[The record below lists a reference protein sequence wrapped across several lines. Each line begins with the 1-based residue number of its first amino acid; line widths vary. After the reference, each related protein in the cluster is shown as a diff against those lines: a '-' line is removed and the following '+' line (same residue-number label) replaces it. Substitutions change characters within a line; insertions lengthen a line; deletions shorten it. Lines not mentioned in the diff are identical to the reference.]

1 MMILNAVVSTIN
13 ISLALLLLMV
23 LKDEKTRAG
32 RFSLKAFAFLLVL
45 NTAMIWY

>member
-1 MMILNAVVSTIN
+1 MILNAVVSTIN

-32 RFSLKAFAFLLVL
+32 RF
-45 NTAMIWY
+45 